1 MRARKTCPK
10 DKKEKRNGSVCY
22 LCSKRGMCA
31 TIGYN
36 TISQH
41 RPVIPKVNAQMIFF
55 YGSKPKRS
63 SSCVVAQNTHSV
75 CRETSWHA
83 CSGADKHMVDIT
95 ERLLSRGNQW
105 TGGLGGLAVFFFL
118 FFFCGYP
125 RLRRCRNTGITGCNA
140 TPSSTLEKS
149 TVTASLVL
157 GQKRVKGKQKKKDR
171 WENQSLQIKKN
182 KQINRTKHIKWTEN
196 SLRGNLLVEQTSR
209 DIQIVDMTW

>member
-1 MRARKTCPK
+1 MMNDVSCVRVKRVQKTK
-10 DKKEKRNGSVCY
+10 KKKKEKRNGSVCY

-55 YGSKPKRS
+55 MAQSQSEAAAVLWRKTHTA
-63 SSCVVAQNTHSV
+63 CVEKQVGMRVPAQINIWLTLQSGYYLAEISE
-75 CRETSWHA
+75 REVWGVSL
-83 CSGADKHMVDIT
+83 C
-95 ERLLSRGNQW
+95 
-105 TGGLGGLAVFFFL
+105 FFFL

-171 WENQSLQIKKN
+171 
-182 KQINRTKHIKWTEN
+182 
-196 SLRGNLLVEQTSR
+196 
-209 DIQIVDMTW
+209 